1 VIRGRRVVLGV
12 SGGVA
17 AYKSAYLCRR
27 LIEAGA
33 DVRVVMTSA
42 AARFIGPQTFS
53 SITGHHPLTSLWG
66 AELASPHTDLARW
79 ADLVLIAPCTAN
91 TLSKLAV
98 GASGDALS
106 TTVLA
111 TRAPVVVAP
120 AMHTEMWE
128 HASTQANVATLV
140 ERGVRV
146 LGPARG
152 ALAGGDAGAGRMLE
166 PDEIV
171 TLLGVDPDGPLA
183 GRRVLVSAGG
193 TREPIDPVRYVGNRS
208 SGAMGHAVAA
218 AARDAGAEVT
228 LVTTVPASAPTGV
241 TVVGVETADEMA
253 AAVWTAAAEAQV
265 AVLAAAVADYRP
277 ADPVGHKL
285 RRADGPPSVHLE
297 STPDILAGVMAL
309 ERRPLVV
316 GFAAEVGSLDGLVDK
331 ARAKGVDLMVGNDVA
346 KEGSGFG
353 TPTNEVVVVDADG
366 ATEAWPLL
374 EKTEVARRLVD
385 RVADL
390 LGR

>member
-12 SGGVA
+12 SGGIA

-33 DVRVVMTSA
+33 DVRVVMTAA

-66 AELASPHTDLARW
+66 AELASPHTELARW

-152 ALAGGDAGAGRMLE
+152 ALAGGDSGAGRMLE

-171 TLLGVDPDGPLA
+171 TLLGVDHDGPLA

-208 SGAMGHAVAA
+208 SGAMGHAIAA

-228 LVTTVPASAPTGV
+228 LVTTVPERAPTGV
-241 TVVGVETADEMA
+241 AVVAVETADEMA
-253 AAVWTAAAEAQV
+253 AAVWKAAAEAQV

-277 ADPVGHKL
+277 ADPVRHKL

-331 ARAKGVDLMVGNDVA
+331 ARSKGVDVLVGNDVA

-366 ATEAWPLL
+366 GTEAWPLM

-385 RVADL
+385 RVAEL

>member
-1 VIRGRRVVLGV
+1 
-12 SGGVA
+12 
-17 AYKSAYLCRR
+17 
-27 LIEAGA
+27 
-33 DVRVVMTSA
+33 
-42 AARFIGPQTFS
+42 
-53 SITGHHPLTSLWG
+53 
-66 AELASPHTDLARW
+66 
-79 ADLVLIAPCTAN
+79 
-91 TLSKLAV
+91 
-98 GASGDALS
+98 
-106 TTVLA
+106 
-111 TRAPVVVAP
+111 
-120 AMHTEMWE
+120 
-128 HASTQANVATLV
+128 
-140 ERGVRV
+140 
-146 LGPARG
+146 
-152 ALAGGDAGAGRMLE
+152 
-166 PDEIV
+166 
-171 TLLGVDPDGPLA
+171 
-183 GRRVLVSAGG
+183 
-193 TREPIDPVRYVGNRS
+193 
-208 SGAMGHAVAA
+208 MGHAVAA

-285 RRADGPPSVHLE
+285 RRADGPPSVNLE

>member
-12 SGGVA
+12 SGGIA

-33 DVRVVMTSA
+33 DVRVVMTVA

-66 AELASPHTDLARW
+66 AELASPHTELARW

-152 ALAGGDAGAGRMLE
+152 ALAGGDSGAGRMLE

-171 TLLGVDPDGPLA
+171 TLLGVDHDGPLA

-208 SGAMGHAVAA
+208 SGAMGHAIAA

-228 LVTTVPASAPTGV
+228 LVTTVPERAPTGV
-241 TVVGVETADEMA
+241 AVVAVETADEMA
-253 AAVWTAAAEAQV
+253 AAVWKAAAEAQV

-277 ADPVGHKL
+277 ADPVRHKL

-331 ARAKGVDLMVGNDVA
+331 ARSKGVDVLVGNDVA

-366 ATEAWPLL
+366 GTEAWPLM

-385 RVADL
+385 RVAEL